1 MSVAFPNSLVV
12 DLTHRFYVLPFLVG
26 IDIARVSSSFH
37 FDFTTKI
44 FNSISYVCTFATSED
59 TNVNEVAFY
68 VIGYDQTDFQSTQT
82 EYFDTLFFT
91 ANNNVADSYSLI
103 ASDAANFHAGI
114 NSFHYATGEGVNFI
128 FNAATKTLAASTNY
142 VFINITTWNYRMRN
156 CNAPD
161 LYYIESVNTCY
172 SVCPSSSVANGTYK
186 FCVLCH
192 FSCQYCSAATAT
204 SCTNCGGTRFFHLG
218 ACPCST
224 GYYETGTTLC
234 GACGATCNTCTNSTT
249 CATCANAGM
258 TVGASG
264 CVCNNPAT
272 FFHTGSKT
280 CQSCGS
286 GCATCTSSTVCTSC
300 KNATATTVAGGTCTC
315 TQLATFYDSTGNN
328 CTACGNSCATCTSL
342 IACSSC
348 TGANM
353 VVSGGNCVCDAR
365 FYPNGAVCSSCAPL
379 CQTCVGPSICD
390 SCISGILTPSLT
402 YSCVCIAPSNFYDS
416 GSGTCESCGSGCAD
430 CSSLTTCTTC
440 KNTTAMTVTGGTCT
454 CTQAATFYDSIG
466 NNCSACGSLCAT
478 CTSLVACSGCTGA
491 NLVVSGGYCVC
502 DTTYYLNGSSCASC
516 MPICLTCSN
525 SSTCSSCDSGQN
537 LAFNSSTNLCDCTG
551 GLFLSGNTC
560 VSNCPVGY
568 FASERR
574 CNEICGDGK
583 LFDLECDDG
592 NL

>member
-12 DLTHRFYVLPFLVG
+12 DLTHSFYVLPFLVG

-44 FNSISYVCTFATSED
+44 LNSISYVCTFATSED

-91 ANNNVADSYSLI
+91 ANNNVADSYSLV

-161 LYYIESVNTCY
+161 LYYIESVNTCD
-172 SVCPSSSVANGTYK
+172 SVCPSSSIANGTYK

-234 GACGATCNTCTNSTT
+234 GACG
-249 CATCANAGM
+249 
-258 TVGASG
+258 
-264 CVCNNPAT
+264 
-272 FFHTGSKT
+272 
-280 CQSCGS
+280 S

-300 KNATATTVAGGTCTC
+300 KNVTHMDLTGGNCTC
-315 TQLATFYDSTGNN
+315 TLLESFYDSVGNN
-328 CTACGNSCATCTSL
+328 CTPCEIFCAICTS
-342 IACSSC
+342 S
-348 TGANM
+348 T
-353 VVSGGNCVCDAR
+353 NCLEC
-365 FYPNGAVCSSCAPL
+365 YL
-379 CQTCVGPSICD
+379 
-390 SCISGILTPSLT
+390 
-402 YSCVCIAPSNFYDS
+402 SN
-416 GSGTCESCGSGCAD
+416 AH
-430 CSSLTTCTTC
+430 
-440 KNTTAMTVTGGTCT
+440 TVGGTCA
-454 CTQAATFYDSIG
+454 CDSG
-466 NNCSACGSLCAT
+466 
-478 CTSLVACSGCTGA
+478 
-491 NLVVSGGYCVC
+491 
-502 DTTYYLNGSSCASC
+502 YYLDGSTCEQC
-516 MPICLTCSN
+516 MPTCANCN
-525 SSTCSSCDSGQN
+525 SGSTCSSCDPS
-537 LAFNSSTNLCDCTG
+537 
-551 GLFLSGNTC
+551 
-560 VSNCPVGY
+560 
-568 FASERR
+568 
-574 CNEICGDGK
+574 
-583 LFDLECDDG
+583 
-592 NL
+592 